1 MKIMT
6 NVCKGDLCH
15 IVLALNAFI
24 ITSHDDNKDHVQ
36 YIEYG
41 SRNYIKSIYSYFS
54 EVFF

>member
-54 EVFF
+54 EVFL